1 MRWHILRTLIWKE
14 LLRHL
19 ANRGGLMLAALL
31 VVMALLLSVFGKRD
45 NVSGSL
51 VGGVQLCYVDFW
63 KADPWIEY
71 LHSHLPPGWQKRVQF
86 RQVTKLPLQADSLV
100 YPPATGA
107 IQIRPNG
114 RDKDGPRYKVS
125 LWHASVDGGELAPF
139 ESWFWKET
147 HHYFQLQAAKSLPAI
162 EEERRQ
168 LKGGLDDQ
176 STIAT
181 AMVVFALFFVCVY
194 LLPSLTCEERERGV
208 LLAQALSPASPLEI
222 LAAKFVVYPLLAVG
236 LAALLSGIYSPAA
249 LTRSFYWLALGV
261 AAFGSLGIG
270 LTISSLARTQRTASM
285 GALCYM
291 FVVTLLL
298 YIFQQTHL
306 GALSYL
312 FLEYYC
318 PRVLQAALSGNVFA
332 YHWGNL
338 LGAALLTCG
347 WAVAATV
354 LFRRYG
360 WQ

>member
-14 LLRHL
+14 LLRHR

-31 VVMALLLSVFGKRD
+31 VVAALLLSLFGKRET
-45 NVSGSL
+45 VGGSL
-51 VGGVQLCYVDFW
+51 VGGVQRCYVDYW
-63 KADPWIEY
+63 EAGPWIE
-71 LHSHLPPGWQKRVQF
+71 HLRKHVPPDLRQRVRFRDVLKRSG
-86 RQVTKLPLQADSLV
+86 PDEDLV
-100 YPPATGA
+100 YPPGSGA

-114 RDKDGPRYKVS
+114 RDENGPRYKVS
-125 LWHASVDGGELAPF
+125 LWHASADGGELAPF
-139 ESWFWKET
+139 EAWFWRESQN
-147 HHYFQLQAAKSLPAI
+147 YFQLHAAASVPAI
-162 EEERRQ
+162 DEEHQQ

-181 AMVVFALFFVCVY
+181 ALVVFALFFVCVY

-222 LAAKFVVYPLLAVG
+222 LAAKFLVYPVLAMGLAV
-236 LAALLSGIYSPAA
+236 ALSGIYSPAA
-249 LTRSFYWLALGV
+249 LSRSFYWLALGV

-298 YIFQQTHL
+298 YIFQQTQL

-312 FLEYYC
+312 FMEYYC
-318 PRVLQAALSGNVFA
+318 PRILQAALSGTVLA

-338 LGAALLTCG
+338 IGAAVLACG
-347 WAVAATV
+347 WAAAAEV